1 MAMFKKGFKEDRKSN
16 TEQNNETVKGIEKV
30 MDKYFT
36 GMKDNVKIMKEFE
49 SSGTEE
55 ESASAMKKLRP
66 DALLKFKDILS

>member
-1 MAMFKKGFKEDRKSN
+1 
-16 TEQNNETVKGIEKV
+16 

-36 GMKDNVKIMKEFE
+36 GMKDNAKIMKEFE

-66 DALLKFKDILS
+66 DAILKFKDILS